1 MWSVG
6 AILELDD
13 RVKLEAFIRESIQ
26 LDLPVIEDGSGNT
39 MFEFFVG
46 ESGTY
51 LLCKTFTAVETYL
64 GVKSS

>member
-46 ESGTY
+46 ESGTC
-51 LLCKTFTAVETYL
+51 LLRKIFTGIDTAL
-64 GVKSS
+64 GEKIS